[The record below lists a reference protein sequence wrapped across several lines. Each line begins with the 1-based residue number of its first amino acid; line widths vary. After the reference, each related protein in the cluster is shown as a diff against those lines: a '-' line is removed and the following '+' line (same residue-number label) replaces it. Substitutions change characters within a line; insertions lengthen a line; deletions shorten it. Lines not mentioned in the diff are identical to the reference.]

1 MVNKGRIH
9 KEIRKFLMFSSK
21 LIKLDDKSTVEI
33 GENGIL

>member
-9 KEIRKFLMFSSK
+9 TEIKKFMMFSSK
-21 LIKLDDKSTVEI
+21 LIKLDDKSMIEI